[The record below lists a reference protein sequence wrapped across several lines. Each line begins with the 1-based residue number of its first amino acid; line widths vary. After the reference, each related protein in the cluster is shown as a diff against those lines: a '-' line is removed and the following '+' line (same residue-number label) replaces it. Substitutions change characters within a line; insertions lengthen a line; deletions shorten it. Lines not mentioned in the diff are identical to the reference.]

1 MDQPQTTEGLGQAK
15 SQSGSEQAPN
25 QSQNTEAP
33 QQVGPQDVQENKIIA
48 AIGYLGILCLI
59 PLLLKKDSQ
68 YAQFHGKQGLVLL
81 IAWVVFGA
89 VMIIPILGWIVGF
102 FGNIACLILMIV
114 GIVNALNGQMKEL
127 PWIGQYAKSLGL

>member
-1 MDQPQTTEGLGQAK
+1 MP
-15 SQSGSEQAPN
+15 PV
-25 QSQNTEAP
+25 QSQQP
-33 QQVGPQDVQENKIIA
+33 SQQSTSPNDVEENKVIA
-48 AIGYLGILCLI
+48 AISYLGILCLV

-89 VMIIPILGWIVGF
+89 VMMIPILGWLVGLL
-102 FGNIACLILMIV
+102 GNIACLILMIV
-114 GIVNALNGQMKEL
+114 GLVNALQGNMKEL